1 MYYLLLAVLLL
12 SSLLMVI
19 LILMQSG
26 KGGGLSGAFGA
37 GGGSESSFFG
47 ANTATVIMKA
57 TSIFAAIFMISC
69 IAMAAVQKQRYKPKV
84 PKGIEELE
92 SEEGAEAEGPS
103 MGAPEGAEEKEA
115 PQPDLTDT
123 GLGENEGEKA
133 AISGESDVGGTD
145 TDDTEGSGT
154 AKDGPESETH
164 KDVSEAD
171 TKENTDN

>member
-1 MYYLLLAVLLL
+1 
-12 SSLLMVI
+12 MVI

-37 GGGSESSFFG
+37 GGGSESSVFG

-57 TSIFAAIFMISC
+57 TGVLAAIFMISC
-69 IAMAAVQKQRYKPKV
+69 IAVAATQKMRYKPRI
-84 PKGIEELE
+84 PKGILELE

-115 PQPDLTDT
+115 TQPDLTDT
-123 GLGENEGEKA
+123 GLGENEGEEA
-133 AISGESDVGGTD
+133 AEDEGATSDESDVEDAETD
-145 TDDTEGSGT
+145 VTEGSGT
-154 AKDGPESETH
+154 VEDDPESKND

-171 TKENTDN
+171 TD